1 MILSW
6 KGKKIY
12 TVETHTVNFHPW
24 KGIGMKKKKT
34 WWMVEREFNNHN
46 NRVENRQTK
55 QKSSNSTKTL
65 KKGTNQSTYLS
76 VSASTRAFFTSHTC
90 TFIHLLYYFL
100 VQFEL
105 IIWWFLLN
113 LFKIYVLLQCWK
125 FIVSRIVFKIFWF
138 PVSNPSFHLKIIL

>member
-12 TVETHTVNFHPW
+12 TVETHNTVNFHPW

-65 KKGTNQSTYLS
+65 KKAPTNQPICRCPLQHAPSSPLTLVRS
-76 VSASTRAFFTSHTC
+76 ISFLFRS
-90 TFIHLLYYFL
+90 FICFIIFCFNSLIIMLFCCNVENLLYL
-100 VQFEL
+100 EL
-105 IIWWFLLN
+105 F
-113 LFKIYVLLQCWK
+113 WK
-125 FIVSRIVFKIFWF
+125 FSDFQFQINHFLWK
-138 PVSNPSFHLKIIL
+138 K